1 MAESL
6 DVRRMAREQEERMTA
21 NVDFGF
27 KAAKPFVQ
35 FQTSMMRLFAE
46 NMEQAARNYE
56 KSFEAVSNIA
66 AHSRREAASG
76 LTVKGQMI
84 PAR

>member
-1 MAESL
+1 MADQSL
-6 DVRRMAREQEERMTA
+6 DARRIAREQEERVAATA
-21 NVDFGF
+21 DIGF

-56 KSFEAVSNIA
+56 KSFEAVSNIT
-66 AHSRREAASG
+66 AHSKREAA
-76 LTVKGQMI
+76 
-84 PAR
+84 